1 MTQSAIKFL
10 AKNRDHNLKLLRL
23 RRLMQV
29 MHSCAMLPSHL
40 HLNHQRKHFTV
51 WIYGCRIILA
61 ICCMMG
67 KRLPCETCLNI
78 NHFEFNIS
86 SSAKS
91 KDAFFLEPCFAWKV
105 LFFKILACMNYQ
117 TLSVNAVK
125 WFPFQSC
132 YDCIS
137 CNNI

>member
-1 MTQSAIKFL
+1 MTQSAVKFL

-78 NHFEFNIS
+78 NHFELYLVLQNQKMHFS
-86 SSAKS
+86 YSPVLPEKCYFSKS
-91 KDAFFLEPCFAWKV
+91 LHAWTSQ
-105 LFFKILACMNYQ
+105 NYQ
-117 TLSVNAVK
+117 TLSVSADK

-137 CNNI
+137 